1 MSYEAE
7 ARAMYERHARHY
19 PDEPWVPGPWRMAP
33 ATPGQLSYL
42 HKIAKRRALT
52 GCTAEELA
60 LVQRIA
66 AERIPLKGAVM
77 DVLAAV
83 TAEWKATKEPAAA
96 PAPTTAP
103 LPTTAPPPIAAA
115 GLSHSFLAVG
125 NPSARLD
132 AVVEVLKADERR
144 LDLIATLL
152 GV

>member
-19 PDEPWVPGPWRMAP
+19 PDEPWAPGPWRMHA
-33 ATPGQLSYL
+33 ATPGQLGYL
-42 HKIAKRRALT
+42 RKVAKRRALT
-52 GCTAEELA
+52 GCSAEELA
-60 LVQRIA
+60 LVQRLA
-66 AERIPLKGAVM
+66 VEPAPRKGPVQ

-83 TAEWKATKEPAAA
+83 TAEWKATKA
-96 PAPTTAP
+96 PAPES
-103 LPTTAPPPIAAA
+103 APPSPPA
-115 GLSHSFLAVG
+115 LSSSFLAVG
-125 NPSARLD
+125 NSSARLD

>member
-66 AERIPLKGAVM
+66 AEGHHTSLPLLPSFRPFA
-77 DVLAAV
+77 L
-83 TAEWKATKEPAAA
+83 EEPLVADHH
-96 PAPTTAP
+96 PRGVRR
-103 LPTTAPPPIAAA
+103 LAPPPQTRRRRI
-115 GLSHSFLAVG
+115 HVVEDCM
-125 NPSARLD
+125 ARLS
-132 AVVEVLKADERR
+132 RCC
-144 LDLIATLL
+144 
-152 GV
+152 